1 MSTTDTKQTAASA
14 GAVDPITFEVIRH
27 KLWSIN
33 EEGSQTMTHV
43 SGSPVVH
50 ATDYNFGIYAA
61 DGEMAVIGVYLL
73 VPIYTGSMAI
83 REFLNRFDDIR
94 EGDVFIVN
102 DPFIAAEHQND
113 VQFCAPF
120 FHDGELIAWIGCMAH
135 QVDLGGM
142 DAGSWCPTAT
152 DVFQEGITIPPGRI
166 VREGKVNQELWD
178 IVIANSR
185 MPFVVSNDFTAFLA
199 GLKVSGERLTELC
212 DRYGGD
218 TVKAVMGQSIDGS
231 ERGLRELL
239 TSLPDGT
246 FEHTSYLDR
255 PVSAGA
261 SENEL
266 VTINCKLTKAG
277 DELTFDYDGSDEQSA
292 AYGMAT
298 RAGTVGAVATLMLCL
313 FGSELQWN
321 HGLMRPITVKA
332 RDGLCV
338 TAQSPMPVSGGAAG
352 ANWVAMSAAA
362 GCIAKMVS
370 FSDEYKGLAFGPGD
384 GSWQLGQFGGLNQY
398 GEPFAAMYMD
408 SLLWGGPAFADRDG
422 VDSGGA
428 MVILGGGTQDVEQH
442 EVGQPLLYLWRR
454 EVADSGGAGRNRGG
468 NGIEFAL
475 VPYDTD
481 EVSGVLATHGTS
493 LPNRTGIFG
502 GYPGSVA
509 RYEMVSDVDA
519 LTELSAGR
527 AITELEQ
534 AGGNHVILPGV
545 TSGAIIKRGEIV
557 NVRLQNGG
565 GYGDPLDRE
574 PARVLRDLL
583 DGAVTTATG
592 RDIYGV
598 VLDGDAVDEAATTA
612 RREQLRDERRA
623 AMVAP
628 TGDDGSRAEIAAG
641 AWGDSLRFVGTGDA
655 SRVHCAHCDHELGRA
670 GADWR
675 ALTGTVALRPEQASP
690 LISVH
695 DELVVHQHIC
705 PSCAASLW
713 VDVVPKDGPLWRDFT
728 LERPGSTVAS

>member
-1 MSTTDTKQTAASA
+1 MTRTDPQGPPAAVTA
-14 GAVDPITFEVIRH
+14 GGVDPITFEVIRH

-50 ATDYNFGIYAA
+50 ATDYNFGLYTA

-83 REFLNRFDDIR
+83 RRFLNQFDDIR
-94 EGDVFIVN
+94 EGDVFTIN

-120 FHDGELIAWIGCMAH
+120 FLEGELIAWIGCMAH

-142 DAGSWCPTAT
+142 DVGSWCPTAT

-166 VREGKVNQELWD
+166 VREGKVNRELWD

-199 GLKVSGERLTELC
+199 GLKVAGARLTELC

-218 TVKAVMGQSIDGS
+218 TVKAVMSQSIDSS

-239 TSLPDGT
+239 TTLPDGT

-266 VTINCKLTKAG
+266 LTINCQLTKAG
-277 DELTFDYDGSDEQSA
+277 DELTFDFDGSDAQSA

-313 FGSELQWN
+313 FGSDLQWN
-321 HGLMRPITVKA
+321 HGLMRPVTVKA

-338 TAQSPMPVSGGAAG
+338 TAQSPMPISGGAAG

-362 GCIAKMVS
+362 ACIAKMVS
-370 FSDEYKGLAFGPGD
+370 FSDQYRGLAFGPGD

-398 GEPFAAMYMD
+398 GEPFASMYMD

-509 RYEMVSDVDA
+509 RYEMVSDVDV
-519 LTELSAGR
+519 LNEMSAGL
-527 AITELEQ
+527 AITTLEQ

-583 DGAVTTATG
+583 DGAVTAETG

-598 VLDGDAVDEAATTA
+598 VLDGDAVDEAATTDRRQELRGA
-612 RREQLRDERRA
+612 RLA
-623 AMVAP
+623 AMVPPRGNAEA
-628 TGDDGSRAEIAAG
+628 TGSALDAT
-641 AWGDSLRFVGTGDA
+641 WGDALRFRTTDGA
-655 SRVHCAHCDHELGRA
+655 SVVHCGHCDHELGPT
-670 GADWR
+670 GADWH
-675 ALTGTVALRPEQASP
+675 ALAGTVVLRPAQASP

-695 DELVVHQHIC
+695 EELVVHQYVC

-713 VDVVPKDGPLWRDFT
+713 VDVEPKNGPLWRDFT
-728 LERPGSTVAS
+728 LEERNVRT